1 MRHLW
6 SLLSGIAATAVVYAL
21 FALDLQDAGS
31 HWAVARFIGA
41 GLLLG
46 FIGTLRTSPV
56 GPVVAG
62 LLLVT
67 PIVLL
72 EVASGVYLDLF
83 VKNQNVVDLG
93 SVQMSWFELS
103 RATGLLAMMGA
114 LLFVAVFSA
123 QRWKAWPKPEFDTL
137 VDNGRIDGL
146 DPWRRASA
154 DDTVPTPAGAHD
166 GTTAQLWVP
175 PPPR

>member
-6 SLLSGIAATAVVYAL
+6 SLLSGIAITAVVYAL
-21 FALDLQDAGS
+21 FALDLQHAGN
-31 HWAVARFIGA
+31 HWLVARWIGA

-46 FIGTLRTSPV
+46 LIATLRVSPV
-56 GPVVAG
+56 GPIVAG
-62 LLLVT
+62 VFLVA
-67 PIVLL
+67 PIALL
-72 EVASGVYLDLF
+72 EAAPGVFLDIF
-83 VKNQNVVDLG
+83 VKNPYVVDLG
-93 SVQMSWFELS
+93 SVQMSWFELTRS
-103 RATGLLAMMGA
+103 VGFLAMTGA
-114 LLFVAVFSA
+114 LLFVSVFSA
-123 QRWKAWPKPEFDTL
+123 QRWKTWPKPGFDSL

-146 DPWRRASA
+146 DPWSRATA